1 MINQYKI
8 KEEEQNRYVDPKTG
22 DEFKYAPGGTSPIL
36 NAPVLVDVPSL
47 SVPVTIRDVQTEETN
62 FAKNLEDIKDKKQE
76 IEEKKR
82 EIKVKELEM
91 KSKEKEKNDTLDK
104 FTELNT
110 EEKDKKQKLADDQ
123 KTLADL
129 KKLTKPTVREQ
140 AKIRRFDVTIPKL
153 ESRVLALPALVANM
167 EKLIKN

>member
-1 MINQYKI
+1 
-8 KEEEQNRYVDPKTG
+8 
-22 DEFKYAPGGTSPIL
+22 
-36 NAPVLVDVPSL
+36 
-47 SVPVTIRDVQTEETN
+47 
-62 FAKNLEDIKDKKQE
+62 
-76 IEEKKR
+76 
-82 EIKVKELEM
+82 M
-91 KSKEKEKNDTLDK
+91 KSKEKEKNDALDK